1 MFKNILKELRNHAPF
16 TAFGAITGIVVML
29 VFKNI
34 PSQTAYHIFYILH
47 PAHIFLS
54 ALVTAAMYKLH
65 TCEHIGTKC
74 ITGKCNLWI
83 LLLIGYTGSVGI
95 ATLSDSIIPFVGE
108 SLLNLPNKGIHI
120 GFIEKWW
127 LVNPLALAGIAV
139 AYSKPSTKFPHYGH
153 VLISTWASLFHFF
166 MAMNQAL
173 NLFSYIIIFFFLF
186 LAIWIPCCVSD
197 IVFPL
202 LFVRQKQ

>member
-1 MFKNILKELRNHAPF
+1 
-16 TAFGAITGIVVML
+16 
-29 VFKNI
+29 
-34 PSQTAYHIFYILH
+34 
-47 PAHIFLS
+47 
-54 ALVTAAMYKLH
+54 
-65 TCEHIGTKC
+65 
-74 ITGKCNLWI
+74 

-139 AYSKPSTKFPHYGH
+139 AYFKPSTKFPHYGH

-166 MAMNQAL
+166 MAMNQTL